1 MRGSPLRALWYV
13 PRGRLLETVGPV
25 VARWQAQPGPGAGQ
39 LALGAHP
46 VAEELR
52 RLELSPRPLA
62 GFRALEYRS
71 TLPAGRPVGTAAD
84 VPGHLGADRELGRFT
99 VAHPGTA
106 PLDQYA
112 TVSPW

>member
-1 MRGSPLRALWYV
+1 MLWSVRRGQ
-13 PRGRLLETVGPV
+13 LLETVVPV
-25 VARWQAQPGPGAGQ
+25 VARWQARPGPGAAA
-39 LALGAHP
+39 LALGTHP
-46 VAEELR
+46 VADELR
-52 RLELSPRPLA
+52 RLEPSPRPLA
-62 GFRALEYRS
+62 AFRALEYRS